1 MPGLFFFPLTPRII
15 IMPLRRAYTQ
25 PMAGLQGFARTRKLL
40 GGNVPILAA
49 DLVAANQVAGLIVPA
64 GFMLNSLM
72 GSVPKLDTNVTMT
85 LTISIGDAANNARFV
100 SASTVGQA
108 GGAMPASLVQ
118 FYVFPADTEMLITF
132 PAGAATAAAGT
143 IVLYLDGWASNP

>member
-1 MPGLFFFPLTPRII
+1 
-15 IMPLRRAYTQ
+15 MPLRRAYTQ

-72 GSVPKLDTNVTMT
+72 GTVPKLDSGAT

-100 SASTVGQA
+100 NASTVGQA

-118 FYVFPADTEMLITF
+118 FYMFPADTEMLITF
-132 PAGAATAAAGT
+132 PAGPVGALPGT